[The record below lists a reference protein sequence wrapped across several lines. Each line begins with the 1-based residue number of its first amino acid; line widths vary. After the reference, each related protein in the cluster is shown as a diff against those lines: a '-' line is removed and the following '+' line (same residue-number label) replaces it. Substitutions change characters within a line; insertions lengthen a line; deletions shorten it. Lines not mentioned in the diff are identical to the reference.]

1 MKLWNYY
8 GDNWYGWD
16 GAAVDIT
23 LNGVVIVSGATTN
36 NSSSSISFDANNGDD
51 IGLLGIINGQII
63 YHGTADPFG
72 NIITS
77 GVYGDPGNCLGVCP
91 NEPELFS
98 GKPLIGI

>member
-1 MKLWNYY
+1 MY

-51 IGLLGIINGQII
+51 IGLTWPSSGWSNSAISWEI
-63 YHGTADPFG
+63 TDPFG

-77 GVYGDPGNCLGVCP
+77 SLW
-91 NEPELFS
+91 
-98 GKPLIGI
+98 